1 MAVVALEPNQYVF
14 AGSDAELDQQLGEAI
29 AASIDDFAFRIQ
41 LDEVLHLSHYTFAYD
56 LQLAEITCHGESS
69 SSVSFSS
76 LSPAQEASSSSSA
89 SSSAFEEDG
98 FFIPDKSFFP
108 NYTPDELV
116 YPSRKSSKGKQ
127 VDSEFQS
134 RERSYNITNS
144 VQVELCG
151 ICFDDAEQEM
161 HEGLHCLHRYCHS
174 CITRYVNSRVA
185 QKRHQI
191 YCPHDSCGEA
201 LTPHECAYFLP
212 AEIYD
217 AWSALELEA
226 QISESEKV
234 YCPFSDCSALLLK
247 EENGDL
253 LNAECP
259 FCNRMFCLKCMVP
272 WHADLECSEFQK
284 LPPAERTLED
294 LQLLKLAEDRKWKRC
309 GNCKGMIELLYGCS
323 HMTCRCGYQFCYEC
337 GVGWANGRA
346 NCKCQLFNE
355 NHLLR
360 RAN

>member
-1 MAVVALEPNQYVF
+1 MAAVALEPNQFVF
-14 AGSDAELDQQLGEAI
+14 AGSDAELEQQLGEAI
-29 AASIDDFAFRIQ
+29 EASIDDFAFRIQ
-41 LDEVLHLSHYTFAYD
+41 LEEVLHLSHYTFAYD
-56 LQLAEITCHGESS
+56 LQLADITFQGESS
-69 SSVSFSS
+69 SSASFPLSS
-76 LSPAQEASSSSSA
+76 PVQEASSSSSD
-89 SSSAFEEDG
+89 SSSFEEDG
-98 FFIPDKSFFP
+98 FFVPFKRLSLNHNP
-108 NYTPDELV
+108 EEQV
-116 YPSRKSSKGKQ
+116 YSSRRISKGKQ
-127 VDSEFQS
+127 VDSELQS
-134 RERSYNITNS
+134 RERSYQITKS
-144 VQVELCG
+144 LQVELCG

-201 LTPHECAYFLP
+201 LTQQECAYFLP

-247 EENGDL
+247 EENEDL

-272 WHADLECSEFQK
+272 WHAELECSEFQK
-284 LPPAERTLED
+284 LPPAERTQED
-294 LQLLKLAEDRKWKRC
+294 LQLLKLAEDRKWQRC
-309 GNCKGMIELLYGCS
+309 GKCKGMIELAYGCI
-323 HMTCRCGYQFCYEC
+323 HITCRCGYQFCYEC
-337 GVGWANGRA
+337 GVGWANGRS
-346 NCKCQLFNE
+346 NCKCPLFNE
-355 NHLLR
+355 NHLLQR
-360 RAN
+360 TN